1 MKKTALAKQI
11 AYVKS
16 KQNEYKIGSDAY
28 NALREVEIVMSAGLE
43 EERQN
48 LMDAFLDGKVNGN
61 DWFTVPNTV
70 DIDKDQY
77 FNENYEQ

>member
-1 MKKTALAKQI
+1 MKKTPLAKQI

-48 LMDAFLDGKVNGN
+48 LMDARKHGRESMLLSSGIISDE
-61 DWFTVPNTV
+61 
-70 DIDKDQY
+70 QY
-77 FNENYEQ
+77 LTENYQQ